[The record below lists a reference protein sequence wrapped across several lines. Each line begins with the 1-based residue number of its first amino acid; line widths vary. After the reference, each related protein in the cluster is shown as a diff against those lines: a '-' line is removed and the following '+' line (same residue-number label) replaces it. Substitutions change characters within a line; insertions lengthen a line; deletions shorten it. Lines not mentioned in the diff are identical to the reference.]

1 MSRTDTMIRQAHL
14 ADASA
19 IADVHV
25 ETWRNTYAGI
35 LPDSYLVDMSPKN
48 HASLWTRLLRR
59 EPASELILVADDAA
73 AGIVGF
79 VSAGHAR
86 KAGLPRRSPYDAEI
100 YTLYV
105 TPDHQG
111 TGLGRAL
118 LNATFAGLVRRDHR
132 AAVVWV
138 LEANPAR
145 FFYEAMGG
153 RIVAERTERFAGATL
168 SEQAYGWDKLTPAAA

>member
-1 MSRTDTMIRQAHL
+1 MIPADSTIRRALL
-14 ADASA
+14 ADAGA

-86 KAGLPRRSPYDAEI
+86 KAGLPRRSPYDAEV

-118 LNATFAGLVRRDHR
+118 LDAVFAGLVGRGHR
-132 AAVVWV
+132 TAIVWV

-145 FFYEAMGG
+145 FFLRGHG
-153 RIVAERTERFAGATL
+153 RPHRRRAH
-168 SEQAYGWDKLTPAAA
+168 

>member
-1 MSRTDTMIRQAHL
+1 MIPADSTIRRALL
-14 ADASA
+14 ADAGA

-86 KAGLPRRSPYDAEI
+86 KAGLPRRSPYDAEV

-105 TPDHQG
+105 IPDHQG

-118 LNATFAGLVRRDHR
+118 LDAVFAGLVGRGHR
-132 AAVVWV
+132 TAIVWV

-145 FFYEAMGG
+145 FFYGAMGG
-153 RIVAERTERFAGATL
+153 HIVAERTERFAGATL
-168 SEQAYGWDKLTPAAA
+168 SELAYGWDELAPAAA